1 MNDWVWWIT
10 SITNTTTNTIG
21 VTANVFFLICVI
33 FKKTP
38 QQLATYSVIFF
49 DTALCDL
56 FACSTALLVRQRT
69 IPSGMGIYFIFNGP
83 CTLSGPSACYFM
95 YGFVLHLHS
104 HAVWGILFSFA
115 YRYYIIGRPP
125 PSEAASQFFLF
136 SSICR
141 HSFSSLC
148 FPSPPRIA
156 T

>member
-56 FACSTALLVRQRT
+56 FACSTALLVRQRLYLAVWVFT
-69 IPSGMGIYFIFNGP
+69 SFSMDLVHCLALRHATLCMVSCYI
-83 CTLSGPSACYFM
+83 CTLM
-95 YGFVLHLHS
+95 RYGEFCFHSLTVIISLDVL
-104 HAVWGILFSFA
+104 
-115 YRYYIIGRPP
+115 RRPR
-125 PSEAASQFFLF
+125 QH
-136 SSICR
+136 R
-141 HSFSSLC
+141 SFSYFHLFAVIHSARCVFRLL
-148 FPSPPRIA
+148 PE
-156 T
+156 